1 MEQKRTAA
9 NQDEIRIDLVEL
21 LYEFRRKWWIL
32 LLSLVIGG
40 SVGFLGS
47 RFLLIPKYTSTAT
60 LYVLSKD
67 TTLTSLADLQ
77 IGSQLTN
84 DYKVVVTSRPIL
96 QKVIDGMELDW
107 RYQKLK
113 KMISIDN
120 PTGTRILEIS
130 ITDTDPVRTCQLT
143 NSLAKAAS
151 DYIADIM
158 EMTPPKFIE
167 EAIVAEKPVSPHV
180 TKNAMLAAAGCL
192 FLVCAVITVRM
203 VMDDTI
209 QGEDDIE
216 RYLGVPVLGLIPE
229 KSGASGTASRG
240 DRKTSRKRTAG
251 EKPAG
256 ERAGGEKAAGERAG
270 GEKNAGERSAGEK
283 KNGTGADSKQVRKEA
298 DSNRAGN
305 SSKNEKNDTQ

>member
-298 DSNRAGN
+298 DSNGAGN

>member
-1 MEQKRTAA
+1 MEQKGTAA

-40 SVGFLGS
+40 GVGFLGS
-47 RFLLIPKYTSTAT
+47 KFLLIPKYTSTAT

-113 KMISIDN
+113 KMVSIDN

-167 EAIVAEKPVSPHV
+167 EAIVAEKPISPHV

-240 DRKTSRKRTAG
+240 DRKTSRKRPAG
-251 EKPAG
+251 EKTAG
-256 ERAGGEKAAGERAG
+256 ERAGGEKPAGAKSAGE
-270 GEKNAGERSAGEK
+270 KPAGEK
-283 KNGTGADSKQVRKEA
+283 KNSTGAESKPVRKEA
-298 DSNRAGN
+298 DSNGAGN
-305 SSKNEKNDTQ
+305 SSKNGKKDTQ

>member
-47 RFLLIPKYTSTAT
+47 KFLLIPKYTSTAT

-180 TKNAMLAAAGCL
+180 TKNAILAAAGCL

-229 KSGASGTASRG
+229 KSGASGTVSRG

-251 EKPAG
+251 EKTA
-256 ERAGGEKAAGERAG
+256 
-270 GEKNAGERSAGEK
+270 GEKNAGERPAGEKAAGAKSAGEKPAGEK
-283 KNGTGADSKQVRKEA
+283 KNGTGAESKPVRKEA
-298 DSNRAGN
+298 DSNGAGN
-305 SSKNEKNDTQ
+305 SSKNGKNDTQ

>member
-47 RFLLIPKYTSTAT
+47 KFLLIPKYTSTAT

-240 DRKTSRKRTAG
+240 DRKTSRKRPAGERPAG
-251 EKPAG
+251 EKTAG
-256 ERAGGEKAAGERAG
+256 ERAGGEKAAGAKSA
-270 GEKNAGERSAGEK
+270 GEKPAGEK
-283 KNGTGADSKQVRKEA
+283 KNGTGAESKPVRKEA
-298 DSNRAGN
+298 DSNGAGN
-305 SSKNEKNDTQ
+305 SSKNGKNDTQ